1 LQAIEAS
8 VGVGVGTIFLAREGI
23 SFAMLRVMPG
33 AEAAELPSGHPPA
46 PEADESRARA
56 RIPG

>member
-1 LQAIEAS
+1 M
-8 VGVGVGTIFLAREGI
+8 IFLAREGL

-33 AEAAELPSGHPPA
+33 AEAAEMPPEEEKQA
-46 PEADESRARA
+46 EETRARA